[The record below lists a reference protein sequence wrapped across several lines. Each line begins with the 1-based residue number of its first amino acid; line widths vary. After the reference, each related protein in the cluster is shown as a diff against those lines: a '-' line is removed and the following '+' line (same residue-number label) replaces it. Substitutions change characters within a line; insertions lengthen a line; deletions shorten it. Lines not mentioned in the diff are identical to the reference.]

1 MSKSP
6 SVIFAYD
13 DVYCYLIIVSLPA
26 QEVQLLKTRLGTA
39 TKENKLLRDLLK
51 KNSIAI
57 PRKIPTATTT
67 TTTTGSTSS
76 ETVTTDTA
84 DDAIA
89 MTTTEVPK
97 SRESSPTATVT
108 TASTPPHVASQTTVT
123 SNATHVTTATTAVL
137 NHLPITSAS
146 VAKDQ
151 SKRESIAYVAP
162 FIITTNPISTASST
176 ASVFNPVTTSPM
188 VQVPTTSVVQNTANN
203 LGQLE
208 LNQLQ
213 GNIGS
218 LSNPHQSLNPPVV
231 QFGNSVPYSVAQQPL
246 QTVSAPVSSA
256 SQVSQSQAGY
266 SRHSVAAIMKVA
278 LQPGTSI
285 SPISVVNA
293 VPLVATATGH
303 NTTAI
308 LNLQPAV
315 INSCAVVPSTV
326 QMSTSTPL
334 VAVPAVPNSLGNQ
347 HTAAGV
353 SNTVLTQST
362 SLPAFYVTATPNQ
375 SITVSKISQNSES
388 ASRPKASTDASKNQ
402 GGCKTKKAGP
412 ANKAPKKSGVNA
424 SRTQNT
430 NRNSQ
435 NKPLSE
441 NKATSGSNKRGA
453 AHLTVRDNSR
463 MAKRASTCSPQEP
476 SGNMS
481 ICQPQPEVMTIQTF
495 NVNSLI
501 PGIAN
506 QVSVPANTM
515 PTRVDCGKP
524 TVPVSSIGMSQAG
537 QIPRLS
543 HSIASLAGLPQSME
557 QTQTS
562 DLQQHQQ
569 VSQLGSGSLSFS
581 AESLLASSEVVLPNI
596 PHITTTSVNS
606 DSNPNQPSS
615 LTMAVTPSIHSTPS
629 EQGHAQS
636 FSNYSAEALIGGNE
650 LIGDSV
656 MTQESQLQSRPS
668 RTTYSDFS
676 AESLIGSSD
685 LNSSLSYA
693 IDNLISSRSDGNYNS
708 TAMVSVNP
716 NLLHSVKSNVSH
728 DASTNNPLR
737 ALAAMPDLVEQKA
750 TAPSSQ
756 SAMLFSGHSAN
767 STYRMSPPNSAASQF
782 TFVTHNSSRRQTDG
796 VTQQQGTGQAV
807 NSTNSVSVPSTS
819 FLKHSVDS
827 ITSSFYAVSNA
838 GSSFSLGSNSAPG
851 SAFQGQGSFGLEPFS
866 SSQLSFGSMTNPFSP
881 TRSFFNHSSTM
892 GSFV

>member
-1 MSKSP
+1 M
-6 SVIFAYD
+6 
-13 DVYCYLIIVSLPA
+13 
-26 QEVQLLKTRLGTA
+26 KTRLGTA

-51 KNSIAI
+51 KHSIAI
-57 PRKIPTATTT
+57 PRKIPTTPDSA
-67 TTTTGSTSS
+67 SS
-76 ETVTTDTA
+76 GTVTLDTA
-84 DDAIA
+84 NDAVA
-89 MTTTEVPK
+89 MTTEVSK
-97 SRESSPTATVT
+97 SKESPTAAVT
-108 TASTPPHVASQTTVT
+108 TASKPSQVTSQTTVT
-123 SNATHVTTATTAVL
+123 SNAALATTATTAVL

-146 VAKDQ
+146 VTKEQ
-151 SKRESIAYVAP
+151 SKRDSIAYVAP
-162 FIITTNPISTASST
+162 FIITTNPISVASST
-176 ASVFNPVTTSPM
+176 ASVLTPVTTCPV
-188 VQVPTTSVVQNTANN
+188 VQVPTTSVVQNSGNN
-203 LGQLE
+203 LSQLE

-218 LSNPHQSLNPPVV
+218 LSNSNPSFNPPVA
-231 QFGNSVPYSVAQQPL
+231 QFGNNVPYSVTQQPL
-246 QTVSAPVSSA
+246 HTVSTPVSSA
-256 SQVSQSQAGY
+256 SQVLQSQAGY

-293 VPLVATATGH
+293 VPLVAPATGH
-303 NTTAI
+303 NTAAI

-315 INSCAVVPSTV
+315 INSCAVVPSAV
-326 QMSTSTPL
+326 QVSTSTPL
-334 VAVPAVPNSLGNQ
+334 VAVPATNSLGNQ
-347 HTAAGV
+347 HTGI
-353 SNTVLTQST
+353 SNTVVTQSA
-362 SLPAFYVTATPNQ
+362 SVPAFYVTATPNQ
-375 SITVSKISQNSES
+375 SITVSKVNSQNNES
-388 ASRPKASTDASKNQ
+388 APRLTTSTDASKNQ
-402 GGCKTKKAGP
+402 GGCKTKKTGP
-412 ANKAPKKSGVNA
+412 ANKAQKKSGINT

-435 NKPLSE
+435 NKTLSE
-441 NKATSGSNKRGA
+441 NKAGSATNKRGA
-453 AHLTVRDNSR
+453 AHLTVRDNTR
-463 MAKRASTCSPQEP
+463 MAKRASTCSSQEP
-476 SGNMS
+476 PGNMN
-481 ICQPQPEVMTIQTF
+481 ICQPQPEIMTIQTF

-501 PGIAN
+501 PGIAT

-515 PTRVDCGKP
+515 PTMVPTRVDCGKP
-524 TVPVSSIGMSQAG
+524 TVQVSNIGMSQTG
-537 QIPRLS
+537 QMPRLS

-562 DLQQHQQ
+562 SDLQQHQQ
-569 VSQLGSGSLSFS
+569 VTQLGSGSLSFS

-606 DSNPNQPSS
+606 DSNPNQQSS

-650 LIGDSV
+650 LMGDSV
-656 MTQESQLQSRPS
+656 MTQESQLQTRPS

-693 IDNLISSRSDGNYNS
+693 IDNLISSRSDANYNS

-750 TAPSSQ
+750 TVPSSQ
-756 SAMLFSGHSAN
+756 SAMLFSGSVAN
-767 STYRMSPPNSAASQF
+767 SAYRMSPPNSAASQF
-782 TFVTHNSSRRQTDG
+782 TFATHNSNRRQTDG

-807 NSTNSVSVPSTS
+807 NSANNVSVPSTS

-838 GSSFSLGSNSAPG
+838 GSSFSLGSNSASG
-851 SAFQGQGSFGLEPFS
+851 SSFQGQGSFGLEPFS
-866 SSQLSFGSMTNPFSP
+866 GSQLSFGSVTNPFSP
-881 TRSFFNHSSTM
+881 TRSFFNHGSTM

>member
-1 MSKSP
+1 M
-6 SVIFAYD
+6 
-13 DVYCYLIIVSLPA
+13 
-26 QEVQLLKTRLGTA
+26 KTRLGTT

-57 PRKIPTATTT
+57 PKKIPATTT
-67 TTTTGSTSS
+67 TDSS
-76 ETVTTDTA
+76 SSGTVATDTA

-89 MTTTEVPK
+89 VTTTEVPK
-97 SRESSPTATVT
+97 SRESPTAALT
-108 TASTPPHVASQTTVT
+108 TASRPPQLTSQTTVT
-123 SNATHVTTATTAVL
+123 SNATQSTTVTTAVL

-146 VAKDQ
+146 VAKEQ

-162 FIITTNPISTASST
+162 FIITTNPISAASST
-176 ASVFNPVTTSPM
+176 ASVLTPVTTCPV
-188 VQVPTTSVVQNTANN
+188 VQVPTTSVMQNSTNN

-208 LNQLQ
+208 LNQPQ
-213 GNIGS
+213 GNISS
-218 LSNPHQSLNPPVV
+218 LSNPNPSFNPPVV
-231 QFGNSVPYSVAQQPL
+231 QFGNNLPYSVTQQPL
-246 QTVSAPVSSA
+246 QTVSTPVSSA
-256 SQVSQSQAGY
+256 SQALQSQAGY
-266 SRHSVAAIMKVA
+266 SSHSVAAIMKVA

-293 VPLVATATGH
+293 VPLVAPATGH
-303 NTTAI
+303 NTAAI

-334 VAVPAVPNSLGNQ
+334 VAVPVSNSLGNP
-347 HTAAGV
+347 HSAAGV
-353 SNTVLTQST
+353 SNTVGTQST

-375 SITVSKISQNSES
+375 SITVSKISQNNKST
-388 ASRPKASTDASKNQ
+388 SRPKASTDANKNQ
-402 GGCKTKKAGP
+402 GGGSCKTKKPGP
-412 ANKAPKKSGVNA
+412 VNKGQKKSGVNT
-424 SRTQNT
+424 SRNQT

-435 NKPLSE
+435 SKPLSE
-441 NKATSGSNKRGA
+441 NKTTSASNKRGA
-453 AHLTVRDNSR
+453 AHLTVRDNTR
-463 MAKRASTCSPQEP
+463 MAKRASTCSSQEP
-476 SGNMS
+476 PGNMS
-481 ICQPQPEVMTIQTF
+481 ICQPQPDIMTIQTF

-501 PGIAN
+501 PGITT

-515 PTRVDCGKP
+515 STRVDCGKP
-524 TVPVSSIGMSQAG
+524 TVQVSSIGMSQAG

-543 HSIASLAGLPQSME
+543 HSIASLAGLTQSME
-557 QTQTS
+557 QTQTSS

-596 PHITTTSVNS
+596 PHITTASVNS
-606 DSNPNQPSS
+606 DSNPNQQSS
-615 LTMAVTPSIHSTPS
+615 LTMAVAPSIHSTPS

-650 LIGDSV
+650 LMGDSV
-656 MTQESQLQSRPS
+656 MTQESQLQQRPS

-693 IDNLISSRSDGNYNS
+693 IDNLISSRSDANYNS
-708 TAMVSVNP
+708 TAMMSVNP

-728 DASTNNPLR
+728 DANTNNPLH
-737 ALAAMPDLVEQKA
+737 ALAAMPDLVEQKT
-750 TAPSSQ
+750 TAPNSQ
-756 SAMLFSGHSAN
+756 SAMLFSGPTAN
-767 STYRMSPPNSAASQF
+767 SAYRMSPPNSAASQF
-782 TFVTHNSSRRQTDG
+782 TFVTHNSTRRQTDG
-796 VTQQQGTGQAV
+796 ATQQQATGQAV
-807 NSTNSVSVPSTS
+807 TSTNNVSVPSTS

-838 GSSFSLGSNSAPG
+838 GSLGSNSAPG
-851 SAFQGQGSFGLEPFS
+851 ITFQGQSSFGLEPFS
-866 SSQLSFGSMTNPFSP
+866 SSQLSFGSVTNPFSP
-881 TRSFFNHSSTM
+881 TRSFFNHGSTM

>member
-1 MSKSP
+1 M
-6 SVIFAYD
+6 
-13 DVYCYLIIVSLPA
+13 
-26 QEVQLLKTRLGTA
+26 KTRLGTT

-57 PRKIPTATTT
+57 PRKIPTTTT
-67 TTTTGSTSS
+67 TDSTSS
-76 ETVTTDTA
+76 GTVATDTA
-84 DDAIA
+84 DDAVA
-89 MTTTEVPK
+89 MTTTEVAK
-97 SRESSPTATVT
+97 LRESLTAAATTMSRPPQVT
-108 TASTPPHVASQTTVT
+108 SQTTVT
-123 SNATHVTTATTAVL
+123 SNATQPTTATTAVL
-137 NHLPITSAS
+137 NHLPISSAS
-146 VAKDQ
+146 VAKEQ

-162 FIITTNPISTASST
+162 FIITTNTVSAASST
-176 ASVFNPVTTSPM
+176 ASVLTPVTTCP
-188 VQVPTTSVVQNTANN
+188 VAQVPATSVAQNNALNN
-203 LGQLE
+203 LGQ

-218 LSNPHQSLNPPVV
+218 LSNPNPSFNPPVV
-231 QFGNSVPYSVAQQPL
+231 QLGNNVPYSVTQQPL
-246 QTVSAPVSSA
+246 QTVSTPVSSA
-256 SQVSQSQAGY
+256 SQVMQSQAGY
-266 SRHSVAAIMKVA
+266 SSHSVAAIMKVA
-278 LQPGTSI
+278 MQPGTSI

-293 VPLVATATGH
+293 VPLGAPTTGH
-303 NTTAI
+303 NTAAI

-334 VAVPAVPNSLGNQ
+334 VAVPVPNSLGNP

-353 SNTVLTQST
+353 SSTVVAQST

-375 SITVSKISQNSES
+375 SITVSKISQAIES
-388 ASRPKASTDASKNQ
+388 ASRPKVSADASKNQ
-402 GGCKTKKAGP
+402 GSCKTKKTGP
-412 ANKAPKKSGVNA
+412 ANKGQKKSGVNT

-441 NKATSGSNKRGA
+441 NKATSASNKRGG
-453 AHLTVRDNSR
+453 AHLTVRDNTR
-463 MAKRASTCSPQEP
+463 MAKRASTCSSQDPP
-476 SGNMS
+476 GNMS
-481 ICQPQPEVMTIQTF
+481 ICQPQPEIMTIQTF

-501 PGIAN
+501 PGIAT

-524 TVPVSSIGMSQAG
+524 TVQVSGIGMSQAG

-557 QTQTS
+557 QTQTA

-569 VSQLGSGSLSFS
+569 VSQLGAGSLSFS

-615 LTMAVTPSIHSTPS
+615 LTMAVAPSIHSTPS

-650 LIGDSV
+650 LMGDSV

-693 IDNLISSRSDGNYNS
+693 IDNLISSRSDANYNS

-716 NLLHSVKSNVSH
+716 NLLHSVKSNATH

-756 SAMLFSGHSAN
+756 SSMLFSGPTPNGA
-767 STYRMSPPNSAASQF
+767 YRMSPPHSAASQF
-782 TFVTHNSSRRQTDG
+782 TFVTHNSTRRQTDG
-796 VTQQQGTGQAV
+796 ITQQQGTAQAV
-807 NSTNSVSVPSTS
+807 NSTNNVSVPSTS

-838 GSSFSLGSNSAPG
+838 GSSLSLGSNSTPG

-881 TRSFFNHSSTM
+881 TRSFFNHGSTM

>member
-1 MSKSP
+1 M
-6 SVIFAYD
+6 
-13 DVYCYLIIVSLPA
+13 
-26 QEVQLLKTRLGTA
+26 
-39 TKENKLLRDLLK
+39 
-51 KNSIAI
+51 
-57 PRKIPTATTT
+57 
-67 TTTTGSTSS
+67 
-76 ETVTTDTA
+76 
-84 DDAIA
+84 
-89 MTTTEVPK
+89 
-97 SRESSPTATVT
+97 
-108 TASTPPHVASQTTVT
+108 
-123 SNATHVTTATTAVL
+123 
-137 NHLPITSAS
+137 
-146 VAKDQ
+146 
-151 SKRESIAYVAP
+151 
-162 FIITTNPISTASST
+162 
-176 ASVFNPVTTSPM
+176 
-188 VQVPTTSVVQNTANN
+188 
-203 LGQLE
+203 
-208 LNQLQ
+208 
-213 GNIGS
+213 
-218 LSNPHQSLNPPVV
+218 
-231 QFGNSVPYSVAQQPL
+231 
-246 QTVSAPVSSA
+246 
-256 SQVSQSQAGY
+256 
-266 SRHSVAAIMKVA
+266 
-278 LQPGTSI
+278 
-285 SPISVVNA
+285 NA
-293 VPLVATATGH
+293 VPFVAAATGH

-375 SITVSKISQNSES
+375 SITVSKISQNKES
-388 ASRPKASTDASKNQ
+388 ASRPKASTDASKNK

-412 ANKAPKKSGVNA
+412 GNKAPKTSGVNT

-435 NKPLSE
+435 NKLLSE
-441 NKATSGSNKRGA
+441 NKATSASNKRGA
-453 AHLTVRDNSR
+453 AHLTVRDNTR
-463 MAKRASTCSPQEP
+463 MAKRASTCSSQEP
-476 SGNMS
+476 PGNMS
-481 ICQPQPEVMTIQTF
+481 ICQPQPEIMTIQTF

-501 PGIAN
+501 PGIAT

-515 PTRVDCGKP
+515 PSRVDCGKP
-524 TVPVSSIGMSQAG
+524 TVQVSSIGMSQAG

-543 HSIASLAGLPQSME
+543 HSIASLAGLPQSIE

-562 DLQQHQQ
+562 SDLQQHHQ

-596 PHITTTSVNS
+596 AHITTTSVNS

-629 EQGHAQS
+629 EQGPAQS

-685 LNSSLSYA
+685 LNTSLSYA

-728 DASTNNPLR
+728 DASANNPLH

-756 SAMLFSGHSAN
+756 SAMLFSGPTAN
-767 STYRMSPPNSAASQF
+767 STYRMSPTNSAASQF
-782 TFVTHNSSRRQTDG
+782 TFVTQNSSRRQTDG

-892 GSFV
+892 RSFVYLVRNFKFKV